1 MIKLSCLK
9 TVLITSPLLLTTAFA
24 DEQPKAEDL
33 VGKFY
38 GGAHLLY
45 LKTDS
50 DRDMPEDPLSTVN
63 HGSGFGGEIGYRYSE
78 LAELRFSYSKI
89 NIDKKA
95 SFFDKVYVPAIDFL
109 YFPTKQNFY
118 WLGGASYLDIVEHH
132 SPLLRDA
139 IISIIG
145 KQPEAKVKSIK
156 GRSEIQLLCEEQVKE
171 LLTKETGQP
180 LIKKLLF
187 TQWLD
192 N

>member
-1 MIKLSCLK
+1 MFKYLLVLTFILAPLTSKANDYAYFGFEPDIVTNYVAVKKKMGYVRL
-9 TVLITSPLLLTTAFA
+9 TVELMV
-24 DEQPKAEDL
+24 E
-33 VGKFY
+33 
-38 GGAHLLY
+38 
-45 LKTDS
+45 
-50 DRDMPEDPLSTVN
+50 
-63 HGSGFGGEIGYRYSE
+63 GE
-78 LAELRFSYSKI
+78 
-89 NIDKKA
+89 N
-95 SFFDKVYVPAIDFL
+95 
-109 YFPTKQNFY
+109 
-118 WLGGASYLDIVEHH
+118 LDIVEHH

-171 LLTKETGQP
+171 LLTKETGKP